1 MARRVL
7 LVVNRKSRTGAEQL
21 EAAEACLRAQGLEVI
36 ALGVD
41 APREIPKAIQ
51 ARASEIHLVALGGG
65 DGTLNVACEAILD
78 ARLPFAILPLGTAND
93 LARTLGIPSKL
104 EDACAVAAKGLKYR
118 IDLGRAN
125 GKYFFNVASIGLS
138 VTVARSIDS
147 ATKRRWGPAG
157 YALTVIRTLGKQ
169 RPFRA
174 RIRCDGRVLVVHAIQ
189 VAVGNGRH
197 YGGGMTVAAD
207 AAIDDNL
214 LHLYSISPL
223 SLMRLLLLAPALR
236 SGWQGRFEGVHRLCG
251 TRIDIDTRRP
261 FPVSTDGEVTTQT
274 PVQFEVVPAAIEV
287 MVPPEY
293 LTMGKENAAQ

>member
-7 LVVNRKSRTGAEQL
+7 LIVNRKSRTGAEQL

>member
-7 LVVNRKSRTGAEQL
+7 LIVNRKSRTGAEQL

-118 IDLGRAN
+118 IDVGRAN

-157 YALTVIRTLGKQ
+157 YALTVMSTLGKQ

-236 SGWQGRFEGVHRLCG
+236 TGWQGRFEGVHRLCG

>member
-138 VTVARSIDS
+138 VAVARSIDS

-157 YALTVIRTLGKQ
+157 YALTVMSTLGKQ

-293 LTMGKENAAQ
+293 LKMGKENAAQ